1 MKSLGSAVNLA
12 VNASYVGAPYSAG
25 FSIRMA
31 YVVTKMNAFTTYCT
45 FCHFNHLLNA
55 KINVT
60 KLATLIIY
68 QKVFD
73 NASKNIWFLFCFFK
87 CIIQGIRDFD
97 YHVMWF
103 RVTSLYLYNK
113 EVLIV

>member
-1 MKSLGSAVNLA
+1 MKPLGSAVNLA
-12 VNASYVGAPYSAG
+12 VNASDVGAPYSAG

-55 KINVT
+55 KITVT

-68 QKVFD
+68 QKCFA
-73 NASKNIWFLFCFFK
+73 NASKKIRFSFCFIL
-87 CIIQGIRDFD
+87 CIILWICD
-97 YHVMWF
+97 
-103 RVTSLYLYNK
+103 SLRRFGSY
-113 EVLIV
+113 EEIIG